1 MDFAS
6 AAVALSLALVLAV
19 VVVRHHARRLR
30 DKNKR
35 YHPIAGTVV
44 HQLINF
50 PRLHHYMTELA
61 GKYYTYRMLDLFK
74 GAVYTADPANV
85 EYVLKTN
92 FANYG
97 KGSYMHNIFQDGLGD
112 GIFSVDGQ
120 KWVHQKKLLSAE
132 FSTKVLRDFSS
143 AVFKTNA
150 IKLAGIIHAAA
161 TSRNQ
166 AIEIQDLFMKSTL
179 DSIIKILL
187 GIELDSMSGKDEEGN
202 RFSHAFESGQEA
214 TLYRLIDMFWKIKR
228 FLNIGK
234 EAELKKNIK
243 EVDQF
248 LYKLINSKIETIQ
261 NPEDDNICLKKRDF
275 VSRRLEMKDTDP
287 KYLRDMVLCVTV
299 AGQDTTASSLS
310 WFVYMMCKHL
320 HIQEKIAQ
328 EVREV
333 INLKDKPS
341 VDELAAS
348 LDQEALNNMQYL
360 HAALSET
367 IRLYPAIPMNARVCL
382 SDDTWPD
389 GFSVK
394 KGDVVVYQHYAMGRM
409 KSLWGDDAE
418 EFRPERWLD
427 KNGLFQDESPYKF
440 TSFSAGP
447 RICLGKEYA
456 YTQMKIISAVLLSSY
471 IFKLAYEEKIVTYKT
486 MISLPIDGGLYVKAS
501 PRLWHARP

>member
-6 AAVALSLALVLAV
+6 TVVALSLALVLAI
-19 VVVRHHARRLR
+19 VVVRDHARRLR

-35 YHPIAGTVV
+35 YHPVAGTIV

-50 PRLHHYMTELA
+50 PRVHHYMTELA
-61 GKYYTYRMLDLFK
+61 CKYKTYRMLDFFK

-92 FANYG
+92 FTNYG
-97 KGSYMHNIFQDGLGD
+97 KGSYIYSIISDVVGD
-112 GIFSVDGQ
+112 GIFAVDGQ
-120 KWVHQKKLLSAE
+120 KWRHQRKVMSAE
-132 FSTKVLRDFSS
+132 FSTKVVRDFSC
-143 AVFKTNA
+143 AVFRTNA
-150 IKLAGIIHAAA
+150 VKLAGIIYEAA
-161 TSRNQ
+161 TSNQ
-166 AIEIQDLFMKSTL
+166 AIEIQDLFMKASL

-202 RFSHAFESGQEA
+202 RFSHAFESEQEA
-214 TLYRLIDMFWKIKR
+214 ALYRLIDVFWKIKR

-234 EAELKKNIK
+234 EAELKKNLK
-243 EVDQF
+243 VVDQF
-248 LYKLINSKIETIQ
+248 VYKLINSKIETFQ
-261 NPEDDNICLKKRDF
+261 NPEVNLLLKKRDL
-275 VSRRLEMKDTDP
+275 VSRRLELKDTDP
-287 KYLRDMVLCVTV
+287 KYLRDIVLCVTV

-333 INLKDKPS
+333 INLKDNVS

-348 LDQEALNNMQYL
+348 LDQEALNKMQYL

-367 IRLYPAIPMNARVCL
+367 IRLYPSVPMNTRMCF

-394 KGDVVVYQHYAMGRM
+394 KGDMVVYQPYAMGRM
-409 KSLWGDDAE
+409 KSVWGDDAE

-427 KNGLFQDESPYKF
+427 ENGLFQDESPYKF
-440 TSFSAGP
+440 IAFSAGP
-447 RICLGKEYA
+447 RICLGKEHA
-456 YTQMKIISAVLLSSY
+456 YTQMKIFSAMLLGSY
-471 IFKLAYEEKIVTYKT
+471 IFKLADEKKVVTYKT
-486 MISLPIDGGLYVKAS
+486 MVTLPIDGGLYVNAS
-501 PRLWHARP
+501 PRLWRARP

>member
-6 AAVALSLALVLAV
+6 TAVVVLSSVLVLAV
-19 VVVRHHARRLR
+19 VVARHRARRLR
-30 DKNKR
+30 GKNKIC
-35 YHPIAGTVV
+35 HPVAGTVV

-50 PRLHHYMTELA
+50 SRLHHYMTELA
-61 GKYYTYRMLDLFK
+61 CKYKTYRMLDLFK

-92 FANYG
+92 FTNYG
-97 KGSYMHNIFQDGLGD
+97 KGSYMYSVLSDGLGN
-112 GIFSVDGQ
+112 GIFGVDGQ
-120 KWVHQKKLLSAE
+120 KWRHQRKVMSAE
-132 FSTKVLRDFSS
+132 FSTKVVRDFSS

-150 IKLAGIIHAAA
+150 VKLAGIIYEA
-161 TSRNQ
+161 SICNQ
-166 AIEIQDLFMKSTL
+166 AIEIQDLFMKATL

-187 GIELDSMSGKDEEGN
+187 DIELDSMSGKDEQGN

-214 TLYRLIDMFWKIKR
+214 TLYRYIDISWKIKR

-248 LYKLINSKIETIQ
+248 VYKLINSKIETMQ
-261 NPEDDNICLKKRDF
+261 NQEDNLSLKKRDL

-320 HIQEKIAQ
+320 HIQEKIAK

-333 INLKDKPS
+333 TNLKDNLR
-341 VDELAAS
+341 VDELAAI
-348 LDQEALNNMQYL
+348 LTDEALNKMQYL
-360 HAALSET
+360 HAALTET
-367 IRLYPAIPMNARVCL
+367 LRLYPAVPMNMRMCF

-394 KGDVVVYQHYAMGRM
+394 NGDMVVYQPYAMGRM

-427 KNGLFQDESPYKF
+427 ENGLFHDESPFKF
-440 TSFSAGP
+440 IAFSAGP
-447 RICLGKEYA
+447 RICLGKEHA
-456 YTQMKIISAVLLSSY
+456 YTQMKIFSAMLLGSY
-471 IFKLAYEEKIVTYKT
+471 IFKLADEKNIVNYKT
-486 MISLPIDGGLYVKAS
+486 MITLPIDGGLYVTAS
-501 PRLWHARP
+501 PRIWHARP

>member
-6 AAVALSLALVLAV
+6 TAVALSLALVLAV
-19 VVVRHHARRLR
+19 VVVRHRAQKLC

-44 HQLINF
+44 HPLINF
-50 PRLHHYMTELA
+50 PSLHHYMTELA
-61 GKYYTYRMLDLFK
+61 CKYKTYRMLDLFK

-92 FANYG
+92 FTNYG
-97 KGSYMHNIFQDGLGD
+97 KAMGSSQWTGE
-112 GIFSVDGQ
+112 
-120 KWVHQKKLLSAE
+120 KWQHQRKVMSAE
-132 FSTKVLRDFSS
+132 FSTKVVRDFSS

-150 IKLAGIIHAAA
+150 VKLAGIIYEAA
-161 TSRNQ
+161 TSNQ

-187 GIELDSMSGKDEEGN
+187 GNELDSISGKDDEGN

-214 TLYRLIDMFWKIKR
+214 TLYRLFDMFWKIKR

-243 EVDQF
+243 EIDQF
-248 LYKLINSKIETIQ
+248 VNKLIKSKIETIQ
-261 NPEDDNICLKKRDF
+261 NPEDKLSELPYMHCLASRLKKRDL
-275 VSRRLEMKDTDP
+275 VSRRLEIEDTDP

-333 INLKDKPS
+333 INLKDNSS

-348 LDQEALNNMQYL
+348 LDQEALNKMQYL
-360 HAALSET
+360 HACSF
-367 IRLYPAIPMNARVCL
+367 N
-382 SDDTWPD
+382 
-389 GFSVK
+389 VK
-394 KGDVVVYQHYAMGRM
+394 KGDMVVYQPYAMGRM

-418 EFRPERWLD
+418 EFMPERWLD
-427 KNGLFQDESPYKF
+427 ESGLFQDESPYKF
-440 TSFSAGP
+440 IAFSAGP
-447 RICLGKEYA
+447 RICLGKEHA
-456 YTQMKIISAVLLSSY
+456 YTQMKIFSAVLLGSY
-471 IFKLAYEEKIVTYKT
+471 IFKLADEKKMVAYKT
-486 MISLPIDGGLYVKAS
+486 MVTLPIDGGLYVNAS
-501 PRLWHARP
+501 PRLWRARP

>member
-1 MDFAS
+1 MDLAS
-6 AAVALSLALVLAV
+6 TAVSLSLALLLAV
-19 VVVRHHARRLR
+19 VVARKLR
-30 DKNKR
+30 AKNKR
-35 YHPIAGTVV
+35 YHPVAGTFV
-44 HQLINF
+44 HQVINF

-61 GKYYTYRMLDLFK
+61 CKYKTYRMLDLFK

-92 FANYG
+92 FTNYG
-97 KGSYMHNIFQDGLGD
+97 KGAYIYSIISDVVGD
-112 GIFSVDGQ
+112 GIFAVDGG
-120 KWVHQKKLLSAE
+120 KWQHQRKVMSAE
-132 FSTKVLRDFSS
+132 FSTKVVRDFSC

-150 IKLAGIIHAAA
+150 VKLAGIIYEAA
-161 TSRNQ
+161 TSKQ
-166 AIEIQDLFMKSTL
+166 AIEIQDLFMKATL

-202 RFSHAFESGQEA
+202 RFSHAFESEQEA
-214 TLYRLIDMFWKIKR
+214 ALYRLFDVFWKIKR

-234 EAELKKNIK
+234 EAELKKNLK
-243 EVDQF
+243 VVDQF
-248 LYKLINSKIETIQ
+248 VYKLINSKIETFQ
-261 NPEDDNICLKKRDF
+261 NPEVNLLLKKRDL
-275 VSRRLEMKDTDP
+275 VSRRLELKDTDP
-287 KYLRDMVLCVTV
+287 KYLRDIVLCVTV

-333 INLKDKPS
+333 INLEDNS
-341 VDELAAS
+341 SIDELAAS
-348 LDQEALNNMQYL
+348 LDQEALDKMQYL

-367 IRLYPAIPMNARVCL
+367 IRLYPSVPMNMRMCF

-389 GFSVK
+389 GYSVR
-394 KGDVVVYQHYAMGRM
+394 KGDLVVYQPYAMGRM

-427 KNGLFQDESPYKF
+427 ENGLFQDESPYKF
-440 TSFSAGP
+440 IAFSAGP
-447 RICLGKEYA
+447 RICLGKEHA
-456 YTQMKIISAVLLSSY
+456 YTQMKIFSAVLLCSY
-471 IFKLAYEEKIVTYKT
+471 IFKLADEKKIANYKT
-486 MISLPIDGGLYVKAS
+486 MVTLPIDGGLYVHAS